1 MSRSRLNGRAGPA
14 LAGCSAWQ
22 LWVCR
27 PQQASTDPTVQE
39 RELKPCCTPEPSL
52 VTEGLSELARPEG
65 RAPDL
70 ERHAACT
77 ALQGPPGTAVP
88 CHRRC
93 LHPSAVQAWSVG
105 SVDLFLD
112 FFQILAAEIALE

>member
-1 MSRSRLNGRAGPA
+1 MNRRRLNGRAGPA

-27 PQQASTDPTVQE
+27 PQQASTDPTVHE
-39 RELKPCCTPEPSL
+39 REPKPCWAPELSL
-52 VTEGLSELARPEG
+52 VTEGPSELARPEG
-65 RAPDL
+65 RTPDL
-70 ERHAACT
+70 ERHPACM

-93 LHPSAVQAWSVG
+93 VHPSAVQAWSVG

-112 FFQILAAEIALE
+112 IFQILAAEVCS